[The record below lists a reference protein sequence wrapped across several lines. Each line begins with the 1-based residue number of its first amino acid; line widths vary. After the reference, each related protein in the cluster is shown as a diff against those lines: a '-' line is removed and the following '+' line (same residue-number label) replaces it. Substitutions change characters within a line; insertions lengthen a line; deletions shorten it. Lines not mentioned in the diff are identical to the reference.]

1 MIGICI
7 VFPSLGSEAVQEC
20 SWEGNVSIAPDK
32 FNDVIKFNALPQYG
46 GYLFLKDEQVTCKR
60 GISPM
65 VRCKNLDWKIWV
77 QVLAGNK
84 LMIFMAFSGLSQCVS
99 SGSEIRETNWNWRGR
114 EYMDQCTMH
123 LPPIQR

>member
-1 MIGICI
+1 MDLKNILVIGICI

-46 GYLFLKDEQVTCKR
+46 GDLFLKDEQVTCKR

-65 VRCKNLDWKIWV
+65 VRCKKF
-77 QVLAGNK
+77 K
-84 LMIFMAFSGLSQCVS
+84 LEDLSS
-99 SGSEIRETNWNWRGR
+99 SPSRK
-114 EYMDQCTMH
+114 
-123 LPPIQR
+123 